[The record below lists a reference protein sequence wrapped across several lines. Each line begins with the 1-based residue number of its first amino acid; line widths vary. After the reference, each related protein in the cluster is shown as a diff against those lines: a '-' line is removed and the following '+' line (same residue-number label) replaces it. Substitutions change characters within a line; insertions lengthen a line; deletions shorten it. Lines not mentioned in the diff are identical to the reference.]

1 MSKSD
6 IAVHDVSE
14 TLNAALEIGH
24 DPFEAIV
31 DLFGANDLFSPLSF
45 NEGDED
51 DEDNENDEG
60 DENNEDNENNENNE
74 DNEGDEVDDGDD
86 GDEGDEGNEA

>member
-24 DPFEAIV
+24 DPFDAIV

-51 DEDNENDEG
+51 SGDDD
-60 DENNEDNENNENNE
+60 DENNEGEVD
-74 DNEGDEVDDGDD
+74 DSNEGDEAN
-86 GDEGDEGNEA
+86 EGDEDA